1 MVMKANRK
9 SKHFKKPS
17 ATQGKTFP
25 CAHPCQYCKYC
36 KHATLQLLFILAK
49 YMPWHFAY
57 IGFLQSVTVF
67 FLSSISLIFSRKS
80 KGN

>member
-25 CAHPCQYCKYC
+25 CAHPCQLQILQACYT
-36 KHATLQLLFILAK
+36 ATSVHFSKIYAMALCLYWFPPVHHCLLS
-49 YMPWHFAY
+49 
-57 IGFLQSVTVF
+57 FLH
-67 FLSSISLIFSRKS
+67 
-80 KGN
+80 